1 MTGPAAEPLNG
12 GPLKVGRLRAAL
24 LRRPAWA
31 ALALGVVS
39 ATGFVPLG
47 LWPLALL
54 AIGLF
59 AWLLPHTSS
68 PKQAAWLGWLFGWA
82 HFTLGNNWIAT
93 AFTYQANMPAV
104 LGWAAVPL
112 LAVYLAVY
120 PMLAAF
126 GARRLAGTRGG
137 HASVLAFAGCWIVA
151 EWLRSWVF
159 TGYSWN
165 PFGMVLLGPFDRPG
179 LAALVPVM
187 GTYALSGLAVL
198 LGAGLVL
205 LLAQRR
211 WLPAGLAA
219 ALVTAGMYWPAP
231 AQEDGTLPVT
241 VVQPGIP
248 QPRINDP
255 LFYEANFQRLTDLSR
270 RAVGF
275 DATPARR
282 LVMWPEAGMADYLEE
297 GYPQR
302 HYDRTTALGSP
313 VYARYLI
320 ARAIGRDAMLL
331 TGGQRLEFGA
341 DRRLSG
347 ARNSVLAVDGSGQL
361 VGYYDKAHLVPYGE
375 YLPMRD
381 LLEPLGLSRLVPG
394 SVDFLP
400 GPGPQTMD
408 LGAFGKA
415 GLQICYEIIFSGQ
428 VVDGDNRP
436 DYISN
441 GSSDGWFGAAGPPQ
455 HFAQARMR
463 AIEEGLPVIRATPSG
478 ISGVIDAHGV
488 VRHFLATGE
497 AGRIDTLV
505 PPALPP
511 TLFARLGNMLALSW
525 AALFLLLALVALR
538 QARP

>member
-1 MTGPAAEPLNG
+1 MNGPAAN
-12 GPLKVGRLRAAL
+12 RLQAAAL
-24 LRRPAWA
+24 RYPRLV
-31 ALALGVVS
+31 ALGLGLLS

-54 AIGLF
+54 AMGLF
-59 AWLLPHTSS
+59 ALLLPHTAS
-68 PKQAAWLGWLFGWA
+68 PRQAAWLGWLFGWA
-82 HFTLGNNWIAT
+82 HFTVGNIWIAT

-120 PMLAAF
+120 PMLAAL
-126 GARRLAGTRGG
+126 GARLLAGTRGG
-137 HASVLAFAGCWIVA
+137 RATALAFAGCWIVA

-165 PFGMVLLGPFDRPG
+165 PFSMVLLGPFDRPG
-179 LAALVPVM
+179 LAALAPVM

-198 LGAGLVL
+198 LACGLVAL
-205 LLAQRR
+205 LVQRR
-211 WLPAGLAA
+211 WVAAGVAA
-219 ALVTAGMYWPAP
+219 ALIGAGMYWPAP
-231 AQEDGTLPVT
+231 AQQAGTLPVT

-248 QPRINDP
+248 QERINDP
-255 LFYEANFQRLTDLSR
+255 LFYDANRKRLTDLSR
-270 RAVGF
+270 RATGY
-275 DATPARR
+275 DARPAQR

-302 HYDRTTALGSP
+302 HYDRTTAFGSP
-313 VYARYLI
+313 LYARMLI
-320 ARAIGRDAMLL
+320 ARAIGPDAMLL
-331 TGGQRLEFGA
+331 TGGQRLELAA
-341 DRRLSG
+341 DRRLAG
-347 ARNSVLAVDGSGQL
+347 ARNSVLAVDGAGQL

-428 VVDGDNRP
+428 VVDRTNRP

-441 GSSDGWFGAAGPPQ
+441 GSSDGWFGTIGPPQ

-488 VRHFLATGE
+488 VRHWLGMAE

-511 TLFARLGNMLALSW
+511 TLFSRLGNMLALCW
-525 AALFLLLALVALR
+525 AALFLLLAFVAMR
-538 QARP
+538 QRPR